1 MIAHKLLIRML
12 GGPYVLGPLL
22 DPPVDQCLVRRWAD
36 GHPIPAVRI
45 EQMRALAKNK
55 TLNLST
61 RKAA

>member
-1 MIAHKLLIRML
+1 MSLQKLLIRSL
-12 GGPYVLGPLL
+12 GGPYVLAPLL
-22 DPPVDQCLVRRWAD
+22 DPPVEQCLVRRWAN
-36 GHPIPAVRI
+36 GYRIPAARI